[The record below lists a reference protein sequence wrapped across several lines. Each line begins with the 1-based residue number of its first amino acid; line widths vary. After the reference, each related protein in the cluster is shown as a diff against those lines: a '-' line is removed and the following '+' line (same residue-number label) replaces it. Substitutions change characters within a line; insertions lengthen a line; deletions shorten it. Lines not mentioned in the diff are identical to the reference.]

1 MSNQLNPYFEAAM
14 DIAELVK
21 DKQAAYG
28 DAFGRSGKVLEILYP
43 NGIPASQLEDAL
55 TIVRVI
61 DKLFRIANQKDAFGE
76 NPWKDVMGYA
86 LLSVVREE
94 QNKKGV

>member
-1 MSNQLNPYFEAAM
+1 MSNQLDPYFEAAM

-94 QNKKGV
+94 QNKEIK

>member
-1 MSNQLNPYFEAAM
+1 M

-94 QNKKGV
+94 QNKEIK